1 MNTSSS
7 MAPVLADY
15 HKKRANLHAK
25 ILENEEQRILLD
37 LQLRSL
43 SNVDTRLKEREQTDF
58 IQTYF
63 TELDRESSRAKQRN
77 IQLLDELNRAEIHL
91 NQLRIDTDK
100 LIRLKKDYVQYL
112 ESNYPDWQKQ
122 LVSGNVLL
130 DADLSTSDSNSNTFS
145 RSKRT
150 GSLKMELS
158 RTGLYFL
165 LDYLEAELKDSI
177 DKRKFYDHDSPT
189 ITQKRMILD
198 IANEQQRYA
207 IKDLEPTTTSIVVFD
222 QLPSTIR
229 RTTVH
234 QCLLTEDIL
243 SLNVIDLN
251 RDSIAKM
258 LPEQDRSLWLRL
270 IEHFTHLIKHHIM
283 NAESLAKRFAPLL
296 LLNNTPFLH
305 EKAKSVLRHL
315 LEKLIG
321 TQQINSNENTSTVEK
336 KSILGEMVKS
346 NPILASPGLNKL
358 KTTGAL
364 DDDESSSSSSSSSM
378 TTTAKKNLKSTSSS
392 TNIHPDDSELEFY
405 S

>member
-1 MNTSSS
+1 
-7 MAPVLADY
+7 MAPILADY
-15 HKKRANLHAK
+15 HKKRVNLHAK

-43 SNVDTRLKEREQTDF
+43 SNVDTRLKEREQTDL
-58 IQTYF
+58 IQSYF
-63 TELDRESSRAKQRN
+63 DQHDRESSRAKQRS

-112 ESNYPDWQKQ
+112 ESSYPDWQKQ
-122 LVSGNVLL
+122 LVTGNVLL
-130 DADLSTSDSNSNTFS
+130 DPDLSTSDSTFS

-150 GSLKMELS
+150 GSLRMELS

-177 DKRKFYDHDSPT
+177 DKRKFYHHDPPT
-189 ITQKRMILD
+189 ITQKRAILD

-207 IKDLEPTTTSIVVFD
+207 MKDLEPTTTSMVVFD

-270 IEHFTHLIKHHIM
+270 IEHFTYLIKHHIM
-283 NAESLAKRFAPLL
+283 NAENLSNKFAPLL
-296 LLNNTPFLH
+296 LLNNALFLH
-305 EKAKSVLRHL
+305 EKTRSVLKHL

-321 TQQINSNENTSTVEK
+321 TQQIYSDEDTSTVEK
-336 KSILGEMVKS
+336 KSVLGEMVKS
-346 NPILASPGLNKL
+346 NPILASPWLNKM

-364 DDDESSSSSSSSSM
+364 DDESSSSSSSM

-392 TNIHPDDSELEFY
+392 TNVHQDDSDLEFY